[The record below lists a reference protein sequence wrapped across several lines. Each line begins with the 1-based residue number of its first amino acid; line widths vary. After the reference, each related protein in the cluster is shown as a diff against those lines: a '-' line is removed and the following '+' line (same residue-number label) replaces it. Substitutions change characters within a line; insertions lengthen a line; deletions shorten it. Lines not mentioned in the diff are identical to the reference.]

1 MKNEKTNTKPR
12 SVRRM
17 RCVKSTIIAIAFI
30 CALNTGITLLLVL
43 WFAPT
48 PISVVA
54 FDMKSTVDQFM
65 EQAASQELSEEQ
77 TQRLSNRFTTALNES
92 LVDYQ
97 QTHKAIVLVKP
108 ATVTGVSDITV
119 EIQTDIANR
128 MRQE

>member
-1 MKNEKTNTKPR
+1 MNTKTIKAKSNRR
-12 SVRRM
+12 S
-17 RCVKSTIIAIAFI
+17 RCVKSTIMALAFI

-43 WFAPT
+43 WFAPSHNS
-48 PISVVA
+48 IVA

-65 EQAASQELSEEQ
+65 EQAASQNLSEEQ

-128 MRQE
+128 MRKE